1 MDWIERR
8 AGLIGIGAVVVAA
21 VALGVAIG
29 NGGSRSDHRM
39 LRVGGPGF
47 ARAYG
52 AAPFRGGPMLRRY
65 DAAPGAIP
73 PGTGP
78 GFQRF
83 GGGAVRALPGLTT
96 AGALH
101 GELTLP
107 DANGG
112 YTTFDVQRGKVT
124 KLSSGSITV
133 RSDDGYTKTYAA
145 PASLTR
151 GVKVGDEVALRAS
164 VAKGKSTVTTL
175 MSLNRT
181 AR

>member
-1 MDWIERR
+1 MEWIERR
-8 AGLIGIGAVVVAA
+8 AGLIGVGALVVAA

-29 NGGSRSDHRM
+29 NGSGHSDHRM
-39 LRVGGPGF
+39 FRVAGPGF
-47 ARAYG
+47 ARGYG
-52 AAPFRGGPMLRRY
+52 AVPLKGGPMLRHY
-65 DAAPGAIP
+65 EGAPMAPRLGAGQGWLRP
-73 PGTGP
+73 
-78 GFQRF
+78 
-83 GGGAVRALPGLTT
+83 VPGL
-96 AGALH
+96 AAGGALH

-107 DANGG
+107 DANGK
-112 YTTFDVQRGKVT
+112 YQTVDVQRGKVT
-124 KLSSGSITV
+124 KVSSTELTV

>member
-1 MDWIERR
+1 MEWIERR
-8 AGLIGIGAVVVAA
+8 AGLIGVGALVVAA

-29 NGGSRSDHRM
+29 NGSGHSDHRM
-39 LRVGGPGF
+39 FRVAGPGF
-47 ARAYG
+47 ARGYG
-52 AAPFRGGPMLRRY
+52 AVPLKGGPMLRRY

-73 PGTGP
+73 PGSGP

-83 GGGAVRALPGLTT
+83 GGGAVRALPGL
-96 AGALH
+96 AAVGALH

-107 DANGG
+107 DANGK
-112 YTTFDVQRGKVT
+112 YQTVDVQRGKVT
-124 KLSSGSITV
+124 KVSSTELTV